1 MLLYSENT
9 SPWCA
14 PVRAAIY
21 AKGLDIP
28 MAEPPGGFNSDEYL
42 RISVTKT
49 IPCLMLDDG
58 SPLPESA
65 VIIAYL
71 DEKFPDRPLMPNDP
85 EGRAR
90 VALIQRLAENGIV
103 VPIVQFFHD
112 TSDGLAN
119 AVDLARERL
128 TTGLS
133 RLEPFVAAADWAAGP
148 TFTRA
153 DCVLAPAVFG
163 VAVFGGIL
171 GDPQMLARREKLAAY
186 AGRAAQHPAI
196 AKVLGELQEAMAANQ
211 AQIPRG
217 VSAPHP

>member
-1 MLLYSENT
+1 MLLYSEDT

-119 AVDLARERL
+119 AVDLARDRL
-128 TTGLS
+128 ATGLA
-133 RLEPFVAAADWAAGP
+133 RLVPFVGADGYAAGP
-148 TFTRA
+148 AFTRA

-163 VAVFGGIL
+163 VAMFGGIL
-171 GDPQMLARREKLAAY
+171 GDPQMLARHETLSAY
-186 AGRAAQHPAI
+186 AGRIAQHPAI
-196 AKVLGELQEAMAANQ
+196 AKVLAELQAAMAANQ

-217 VSAPHP
+217 ASAPRS